1 LDKINK
7 HFFCATCGS
16 SLSTELEVMPD
27 ITCVKAEGLDGGAA
41 NLGRKS
47 RVEFNAGDQPLY
59 LRACDGAKSEP

>member
-1 LDKINK
+1 
-7 HFFCATCGS
+7 
-16 SLSTELEVMPD
+16 MPD